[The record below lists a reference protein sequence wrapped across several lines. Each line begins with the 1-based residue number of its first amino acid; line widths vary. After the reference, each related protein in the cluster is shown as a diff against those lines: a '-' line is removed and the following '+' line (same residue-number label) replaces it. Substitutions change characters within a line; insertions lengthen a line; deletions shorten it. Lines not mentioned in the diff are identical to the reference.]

1 MLLAGPLQPWQILT
15 LLSESLTKVIRTSV
29 QVTTQIAFKEFL
41 KEITLQRSLSSYLD
55 FFIDVSMPLRHYVDA
70 RVYKW
75 PFHHNPQDF
84 CVSLV
89 NRYPENAESVSI
101 L

>member
-1 MLLAGPLQPWQILT
+1 MQDRFHFLVSIPAIITAATLT
-15 LLSESLTKVIRTSV
+15 RVEID
-29 QVTTQIAFKEFL
+29 FL
-41 KEITLQRSLSSYLD
+41 ELD